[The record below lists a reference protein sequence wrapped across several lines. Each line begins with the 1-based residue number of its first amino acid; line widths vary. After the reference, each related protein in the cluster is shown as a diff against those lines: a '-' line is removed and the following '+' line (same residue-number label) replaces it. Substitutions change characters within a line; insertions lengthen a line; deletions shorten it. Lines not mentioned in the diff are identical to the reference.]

1 MIDKWFQEELDII
14 FKKHDIAVFIDESK
28 EAEFLLES
36 VKNIYNVYKV
46 DEYDVKQ
53 NLSELKE
60 LKVKYEIEKNNIKGS
75 KFLLYTKTPKEKL
88 KFIREYCESKGC
100 IEIKHLENYIK
111 QKVHN
116 SLNLNIS
123 LSKEEII
130 SAAKLSFGKTQT
142 YWIDLSHKGSAWI
155 FDMEKDLLP
164 FLNSPE
170 EYVKKIDK
178 TIKETF
184 YKKVN
189 ELLEQEYIEK
199 PATTL
204 AKEVVDFLLKGLA
217 YNNVNT
223 ILKTVYKS
231 WLDSSSKKASFI
243 EYLKKFNLPSDVDI
257 WNVNIS
263 HPFEVIDEKILKEL
277 GDNLSDKEKLKK
289 FNSFIDKR
297 AKNTSALALKINFW
311 SDIKI
316 LINFDETSLNNLS
329 SFNDC
334 VIYYTNDFYKI
345 DRAIRKLYTKFLNK
359 KELLEPFQEYYKKI
373 SSIFLDKWFR
383 YFDQY
388 KQNQTGSIKRIIEE
402 NDSKIAIIEGDGVSY
417 EISMSIIEK
426 VSKDYKVN
434 KQEKNYLLADIPSET
449 ENNMS
454 QLYISLGTVLK
465 SHPDRRSFLT
475 RELEN
480 KDIGFVNLEDVN
492 EGTDKHQYLICAYKD
507 IDDMGEKLQQKAL
520 KFISEIEDVFSKK
533 IELLLKNKYQKVYLL
548 TDHGFVLTGILN
560 ESDKIEINFKG
571 EIKKSER
578 YIRTVNK
585 QEKNDFLFEL
595 EKSYENYNYLYFAKS
610 MNPFKTTGKYGY
622 SHGGI
627 SPQELIIPMI
637 CWENSEQETGNLSIS
652 ITNKLD
658 LSNITGDVFQ
668 IKLKAKSLKDDFFS
682 QERKIVLLFF
692 SKGIQI
698 NKSDV
703 ITIKKDEEI
712 KKDYDFDGKK
722 ELEIKVLDSIT
733 KEQLDK
739 VAVMQNNARDLGGLF

>member
-14 FKKHDIAVFIDESK
+14 FKKHNVAVFIDESK
-28 EAEFLLES
+28 EAEFLLKS
-36 VKNIYNVYKV
+36 VENIYSIYKIDDCNVK
-46 DEYDVKQ
+46 KG
-53 NLSELKE
+53 LFELKE
-60 LKVKYEIEKNNIKGS
+60 LKIKYELEKNNQKNS
-75 KFLLYTKTPKEKL
+75 KILIYTKTPKEKL
-88 KFIREYCESKGC
+88 KFIREYCESNGN
-100 IEIKHLENYIK
+100 IEIKHLDNYIK
-111 QKVHN
+111 QKVYN
-116 SLNLNIS
+116 SLNLNIN
-123 LSKEEII
+123 LSKEELI

-142 YWIDLSHKGSAWI
+142 YWIDLSHKGSSEI
-155 FDMEKDLLP
+155 FNMEKELLP

-170 EYVKKIDK
+170 DYVKKFDK
-178 TIKETF
+178 TVKETF

-189 ELLEQEYIEK
+189 ELLAQEYIEK

-223 ILKTVYKS
+223 ILKTIYKS
-231 WLDSSSKKASFI
+231 WLDSSSKKSSFI

-257 WNVNIS
+257 WNINIS
-263 HPFEVIDEKILKEL
+263 HPFESIDEKFLKEL

-297 AKNTSALALKINFW
+297 AKNLSALALGINFW

-316 LINFDETSLNNLS
+316 LINFDESALNNLS

-334 VIYYTNDFYKI
+334 VNYYTKDFYKI
-345 DRAIRKLYTKFLNK
+345 DGAIRKLYTKFLNK
-359 KELLEPFQEYYKKI
+359 KDLLEPFQEHYKKI

-388 KQNQTGSIKRIIEE
+388 KQNQTGTIKKIIEE
-402 NDSKIAIIEGDGVSY
+402 NNSRIAIIEGDGVSY
-417 EISMSIIEK
+417 EIAMSIIEK

-434 KQEKNYLLADIPSET
+434 KQGVNYLLADIPSET

-454 QLYISLGTVLK
+454 QLYISSGSVLK
-465 SHPDRRSFLT
+465 SHQDRRSFLT
-475 RELEN
+475 RELEK

-507 IDDMGEKLQQKAL
+507 IDDIGEKLQQKAL

-533 IELLLKNKYQKVYLL
+533 IEQLLKNKYQKVYLV
-548 TDHGFVLTGILN
+548 TDHGFVLTGILK
-560 ESDKIEINFKG
+560 ESDKIEVNFTG

-585 QEKNDFLFEL
+585 QEKNKFLFEL
-595 EKSYENYNYLYFAKS
+595 EKSYENYNYLYFSKS

-637 CWENSEQETGNLSIS
+637 CWENSENQIGNLFVS
-652 ITNKLD
+652 ITNKSD
-658 LSNITGDVFQ
+658 LSSITGNLFE
-668 IKLKAKSLKDDFFS
+668 IKLKAKYNQDDLFS
-682 QERKIVLLFF
+682 QERKIFLIFF
-692 SKGIQI
+692 SNGIQF

-712 KKDYDFDGKK
+712 RKDYDFDGKK
-722 ELEIKVLDSIT
+722 ELEIKVLDFNT

-739 VAVMQNNARDLGGLF
+739 VTVKQNNARDLGGLF